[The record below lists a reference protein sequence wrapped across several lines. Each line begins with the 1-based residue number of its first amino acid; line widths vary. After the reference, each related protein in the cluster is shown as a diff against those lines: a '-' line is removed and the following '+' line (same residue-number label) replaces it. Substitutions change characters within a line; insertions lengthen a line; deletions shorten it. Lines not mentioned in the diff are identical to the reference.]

1 MLNIIWVLLF
11 LAGLITGILTG
22 RINEV
27 AQSILTSADEA
38 VKFSIGLLGVVALW
52 CGLIQIL
59 EDAGGVRAAS
69 KLLRPLI
76 TKLFPGTA
84 RKRKGAVQHYNKYF
98 RKFFRAWQRRDTL
111 GDRSG
116 RGNEKQ

>member
-1 MLNIIWVLLF
+1 MELKKSGHTLKKRAYNSKNAMLPFRRRFRIMLNIIWVLLF

-84 RKRKGAVQHYNKYF
+84 
-98 RKFFRAWQRRDTL
+98 
-111 GDRSG
+111 
-116 RGNEKQ
+116 GNSYISQL